1 MTKFSLAS
9 ILDFLDSVPEAEV
22 MRAIHILYEENQAR
36 GLFSNKFINQFDL
49 VAYGY
54 SGFRAMLI
62 NLFET
67 DPDFV
72 EQHRFEL
79 FNLTKKLKGE

>member
-9 ILDFLDSVPEAEV
+9 ILDFLDTVPEAEV
-22 MRAIHILYEENQAR
+22 MRMVHLLYEENQAR
-36 GLFSNKFINQFDL
+36 GLFSNKLINQFDL
-49 VAYGY
+49 AAYGY
-54 SGFRAMLI
+54 PGFKAMLI

>member
-1 MTKFSLAS
+1 MSKFSLAS